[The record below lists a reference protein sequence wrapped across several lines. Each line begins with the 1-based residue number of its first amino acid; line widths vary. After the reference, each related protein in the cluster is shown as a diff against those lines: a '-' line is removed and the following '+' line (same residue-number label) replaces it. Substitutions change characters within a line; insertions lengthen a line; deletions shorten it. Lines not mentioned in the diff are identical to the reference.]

1 MNAQNV
7 INLAEALQDENTE
20 EVKKFFSNLLEG
32 HRVEKVEDDTLIL
45 DNGMKLTMFE
55 SEQDCCASAYGD
67 WEILEEAHEMGIT
80 DVDVEVEVDYRE
92 DDYYDK
98 HLNITILHDNN
109 PIVKGHGV
117 ADAGDG
123 GYYFSTLSLRVEI
136 PNQEAVETKLL
147 YS

>member
-1 MNAQNV
+1 MNTQNV
-7 INLAEALQDENTE
+7 INLAEALQDENIE

-45 DNGMKLTMFE
+45 DNGIKLTMFE

-67 WEILEEAHEMGIT
+67 WEILEEAYEMGIT
-80 DVDVEVEVDYRE
+80 DVEVDHSESE
-92 DDYYDK
+92 DIYYSK
-98 HLNITILHDNN
+98 HLIITILHDNN

-117 ADAGDG
+117 ANAGNG
-123 GYYFSTLSLRVEI
+123 GYYFSALSLRVEI
-136 PNQEAVETKLL
+136 PDQDAIETKLL

>member
-32 HRVEKVEDDTLIL
+32 HHVEKVEDDTLIL
-45 DNGMKLTMFE
+45 DNGIKLTMFE
-55 SEQDCCASAYGD
+55 SDQDCCASAYGD

-80 DVDVEVEVDYRE
+80 DVEVDHSESE
-92 DDYYDK
+92 DIYYSK
-98 HLNITILHDNN
+98 YLIITILHDNN

-117 ADAGDG
+117 ANAGNG

-136 PNQEAVETKLL
+136 PNQDAIETKLL